1 MKKLFTSALV
11 LALSL
16 AAALAASAQTTQTI
30 RRVSL
35 TATGT
40 NIYATFALAQSAAAN
55 NDIIQMEPG
64 TYAFDIIL
72 TKPLVVVGPGYF
84 LDLYTGAAALQANT
98 TPATVANIVFDPG
111 SSGTSVS
118 GLTAGNLYVG
128 TDNVTVQRCTI
139 TSQLR
144 LNYNS
149 QVGPVAVNNVNI
161 RQNYLGT
168 LDQYTSGFA
177 TTNIL
182 VTNNIITNTINL
194 QYNTSGEFRNNVQ
207 PYTPS
212 YSASLNNFNVV
223 NNYFGYLYATP
234 AFSNC
239 TVTYNAFRFASAPT
253 AGNNQ
258 NNVVQTN
265 VFPYAP
271 GATQYDA
278 WFQLKA
284 GTNSLRGAGENG
296 VDIGAF
302 AGNAPYRLG
311 GLPAIPSIY
320 QLSNSVSGNTL
331 NVNLSTRSNN

>member
-16 AAALAASAQTTQTI
+16 VTVLAASAQTI

-40 NIYATFALAQSAAAN
+40 NIYATFALAQAAAAN
-55 NDIIQMEPG
+55 NDIIQLEPG
-64 TYAFDIIL
+64 SHADITL

-84 LDLYTGAAALQANT
+84 LDRYTGAAALQANT
-98 TPATVANIVFDPG
+98 TPATMNNVFFNPG
-111 SSGTSVS
+111 SSGSSIS
-118 GLTAGNLYVG
+118 GLSPGTLYVG
-128 TDNVTVQRCTI
+128 VNDVTVQRCNI
-139 TSQLR
+139 SSLN

-149 QVGPVAVNNVNI
+149 AVGGVSVNNVNI
-161 RQNYLGT
+161 RQNYIFSLT
-168 LDQYTSGFA
+168 QYTSGVAA
-177 TTNIL
+177 TNLL
-182 VTNNIITNTINL
+182 VSNNIITGTVSLI
-194 QYNTSGEFRNNVQ
+194 YNTSGEFRHNVL

-223 NNYFGYLYATP
+223 NNYFGYLYANPT
-234 AFSNC
+234 FTNC

-258 NNVVQTN
+258 NNVVETN
-265 VFPYAP
+265 VFALAP
-271 GATQYDA
+271 GTVQYDA
-278 WFQLKA
+278 WSLLKA

-296 VDIGAF
+296 LDIGAF

-311 GLPAIPSIY
+311 GLPAIPAIY
-320 QLSNSVSGNTL
+320 QLSNSVNGNTL

>member
-11 LALSL
+11 LALGL
-16 AAALAASAQTTQTI
+16 AATLAASAQTTQTI

-64 TYAFDIIL
+64 TYGFDITL

-84 LDLYTGAAALQANT
+84 LDQYTGAAALQANT
-98 TPATVANIVFDPG
+98 TPATVNNVFFNPG
-111 SSGTSVS
+111 SSGSSLS
-118 GLTAGNLYVG
+118 GITASIVYVG
-128 TDNVTVQRCTI
+128 TNDVTVQRCNVM
-139 TSQLR
+139 SQLS
-144 LNYNS
+144 LNYNN
-149 QVGPVAVNNVNI
+149 QVGSVAVNNVNI
-161 RQNYLGT
+161 RQNYLNA
-168 LDQYTSGFA
+168 LQQFTSGFA
-177 TTNIL
+177 ATNIL
-182 VTNNIITNTINL
+182 VTNNIIQGNISL
-194 QYNTSGEFRNNVQ
+194 QSNTSGEFRNNVQ
-207 PYTPS
+207 ITNNTFPT
-212 YSASLNNFNVV
+212 LNNFNVV
-223 NNYFGYLYATP
+223 NNYFGYQ
-234 AFSNC
+234 FSMPTLTNC